1 MVRNAGRQPPAIYF
15 LLNAHDGVL
24 FVSAARNRMVALEVP
39 VTFRLSSR
47 RCACILHPKLLQQ
60 FWPTYEAMRRLGSL
74 KPLRKKSPSGRGLD
88 LSRSVASPWPAEAS
102 WPLSRRAEQLAPCRL
117 CHRCAL
123 TIERLILVLA
133 SRWTVPQ
140 TFKIGG
146 GCFWM
151 GNHPAHF
158 MRAAV
163 VSGAREQTCP
173 RPTSL
178 QVGPR

>member
-1 MVRNAGRQPPAIYF
+1 
-15 LLNAHDGVL
+15 
-24 FVSAARNRMVALEVP
+24 
-39 VTFRLSSR
+39 
-47 RCACILHPKLLQQ
+47 
-60 FWPTYEAMRRLGSL
+60 MRRPGSL
-74 KPLRKKSPSGRGLD
+74 KPLRNLSPSGCGLD
-88 LSRSVASPWPAEAS
+88 LSRSVASPCPAEAS

-117 CHRCAL
+117 CQRCAL

-140 TFKIGG
+140 TFKIGA

-158 MRAAV
+158 MWAAV
-163 VSGAREQTCP
+163 VGGARVQTCL

-178 QVGPR
+178 QVGPRLISLHIDLQACAGYAPVRTVVEMCTAAAEFGASSGCCWLWDRPVGCPQRTRGR